1 MSPHF
6 LNGGIIMKI
15 MEVLY
20 RIDEVKPN
28 SYSQS
33 EKVKWLSALD
43 GIVKTEIID
52 THEGGLEEAFKGY
65 DVDTDLNKDLL
76 IPFPYDDIYLR
87 WLEMQIDY
95 ANGEY
100 GKYNNSITMYN
111 TAYSA
116 YEKFYNRTHK
126 PKAKRFTNF

>member
-15 MEVLY
+15 MEVLN

-52 THEGGLEEAFKGY
+52 THEGGTEEAFKGY

-76 IPFPYDDIYLR
+76 IRFPYDDIYLR

-111 TAYSA
+111 TAYLA